1 MNIRR
6 SSMILDMLEQ
16 LMPFDDNLMEDD
28 YPSEESFSLGSFLR
42 HWHEDPAFLEAFER
56 LWGRL
61 LEPQVAEGQKGDAL
75 QPVRVFTDEEEQFL
89 TTEAR
94 GYILRLQAAG
104 LLKADQMEKV
114 IDRAFECWAEE
125 ITLDQVRFLVAAVL
139 LYEVFSA
146 DDLDPN
152 AFSPPQRGLD

>member
-6 SSMILDMLEQ
+6 STMIRDMLEQ
-16 LMPFDDNLMEDD
+16 LMPFDEHIMEED
-28 YPSEESFSLGSFLR
+28 YPSEEGTSLGSFLLQ
-42 HWHEDPAFLEAFER
+42 WHEDPAFLEAFER
-56 LWGRL
+56 LWDRL
-61 LEPQVAEGQKGDAL
+61 LSPKMAEDVKESGR
-75 QPVRVFTDEEEQFL
+75 PIRVFTEEEEQFL

-94 GYILRLQAAG
+94 GYILKLQAAG
-104 LLKADQMEKV
+104 LLGADQMEKV

-146 DDLDPN
+146 DDFDLN
-152 AFSPPQRGLD
+152 LLPPPHRGLD

>member
-6 SSMILDMLEQ
+6 STMIRDMLEQ
-16 LMPFDDNLMEDD
+16 LMPFDEHFMEGD
-28 YPSEESFSLGSFLR
+28 YLSEDGSSLGSFLR

-61 LEPQVAEGQKGDAL
+61 LSPEVAEGAKDDRR
-75 QPVRVFTDEEEQFL
+75 PVRVFTDEEEQFL

-94 GYILRLQAAG
+94 GYILKLQAAG
-104 LLKADQMEKV
+104 LLGADQMEKV

-146 DDLDPN
+146 DDFDLN
-152 AFSPPQRGLD
+152 LFSPPYRGLD